1 MADITTELAQI
12 ASTVYGK
19 DMRIAIHDAI
29 EKVNN
34 DISGTGL
41 LKTITW
47 TGTGS
52 TSRTI
57 SFSKT
62 PYIILAVM
70 EGGGGADTETE
81 TISINPFIFG
91 TTATI
96 TNVTDYTDAST
107 APIVNTTRLVY
118 SGNSM
123 TATGSTAK
131 TSWNTSDHEYTL
143 IYI

>member
-1 MADITTELAQI
+1 MADITTELSQI

-19 DMRIAIHDAI
+19 DMRTAIHDAI

-52 TSRTI
+52 TARTI
-57 SFSKT
+57 SFPKT
-62 PYIILAVM
+62 PSIILAVM
-70 EGGGGADTETE
+70 EGGGGADTET
-81 TISINPFIFG
+81 ISINPFIFG
-91 TTATI
+91 ATATI
-96 TNVTDYTDAST
+96 TNVTDYTDSSITPT
-107 APIVNTTRLVY
+107 ANTTRLSY
-118 SGNSM
+118 SSNNM

-131 TSWNTSDHEYTL
+131 ASWNTSDHAYTL